1 MYDHEIRGDLITG
14 NKSMKDITDDILRPI
29 ESDTPMWWY
38 YAMAISSIA
47 LLWGTYC
54 MYLTVAYGIGM
65 WNLNNSIGWGW
76 DIINFVWWIGIG
88 HAGTAFSIFLLVL
101 RQKWRTSINRGAE
114 AMTVLAVACAGLF
127 PALHM
132 GRVWNAFFI
141 FPYPNT
147 RGPLWVNF
155 NSPLFWDFTAITA
168 YLTISASFWYLG
180 MLPDFGTIRDRTK
193 SKIRKAIYGFFSMGW
208 TGSSAQWQRF
218 EALAFILG
226 GLAAVLVVSVH
237 SIVSTDFAS
246 SVIPGWH
253 TTIFPPYF
261 VVGAIF
267 SGFAMVMTLMILIRK
282 LYKLHDYITDS
293 HLQATAKILTYVSL
307 IMGTAYLTEIFLAW
321 YSGSKYEIFTF
332 FHNRITG
339 DFAPQ
344 FWIMFTCNAV
354 IPQLFWLKKLRSNL
368 AMLFIISII
377 INIGMWFERYN
388 IIVTSLAKDYL
399 PSSWATYSPSY
410 VEVGVFLG
418 TIGLFSVGILLFFRY
433 IPMMAISELKGV
445 LKDDEYIRT
454 HNVSV
459 KKGEL

>member
-1 MYDHEIRGDLITG
+1 MYNRKVRGELIEG
-14 NKSMKDITDDILRPI
+14 NKTLGDVTSDLLRPI
-29 ESDTPMWWY
+29 ESAPPKWWFV
-38 YAMAISSIA
+38 AMALSSLA
-47 LLWGTYC
+47 VVWGVYS

-65 WNLNNSIGWGW
+65 WNLNNSVGWGW

-88 HAGTAFSIFLLVL
+88 HAGTAFSIFLLIL
-101 RQKWRTSINRGAE
+101 RQKWRTSINRAAE
-114 AMTVLAVACAGLF
+114 AMTVFAVVCAGLF

-155 NSPLFWDFTAITA
+155 NSPLFWDFTAIST

-180 MLPDFGTIRDRTK
+180 MLPDFATIRDRTT
-193 SKIRKAIYGFFSMGW
+193 SKIRKAIYGFFAMGW
-208 TGSSAQWQRF
+208 TGSSRQWQRF
-218 EALAFILG
+218 EALAFVLG
-226 GLAAVLVVSVH
+226 GMAALLVVSVH

-246 SVIPGWH
+246 SVEPGWH

-267 SGFAMVMTLMILIRK
+267 SGFAMVMTLMIIIRK
-282 LYKLHDYITDS
+282 FYKLEAYITNS
-293 HLQATAKILTYVSL
+293 HLNATAKILTFVSL
-307 IMGTAYLTEIFLAW
+307 IMGTAYLTEIFIAW
-321 YSGSKYEIFTF
+321 YSGNKFELFTF

-339 DFAPQ
+339 DYAPQ
-344 FWIMFTCNAV
+344 FWIMFICNAV
-354 IPQLFWLKKLRSNL
+354 IPQLFWIKKVRSSL

-399 PSSWATYSPSY
+399 PSSWATYSPSI
-410 VEVGVFLG
+410 VEVGVFVGTLG
-418 TIGLFSVGILLFFRY
+418 IFSTGVLLFFRY
-433 IPMMAISELKGV
+433 IPLMAISE
-445 LKDDEYIRT
+445 
-454 HNVSV
+454 V
-459 KKGEL
+459 KTALHLGERGEHDQTVNK